1 MTRISTFGNNQTL
14 LSELL
19 RNQANMLTDQQQV
32 TTGKVATDYKGLA
45 AQTSTLLGAK
55 TLKSRVD
62 QYTEAGNQVKN
73 TLDIYDNSIGVLDS
87 VAGDL
92 KQTLQ
97 QALGNG
103 EVYGLSEILSQSLNS
118 TVTAMNTEVGGK
130 YIFSGTRTDTP
141 PVTVTSTG
149 DLTALASAVDA
160 FQNNDQKA
168 VLQVDDGVSMQYGI
182 LASDVAEPLMS
193 VFKAFADFNAGPN
206 GPLDGKLNATQLSFI
221 QTQLANLDN
230 ARQSILNSQVANG
243 VRQKSLD
250 NILTQHESTSVVV
263 TGMISDIED
272 VDIAKA
278 VTNLNNDQT
287 ALQAS
292 YKAMAT
298 LSQLSLLN
306 YL

>member
-149 DLTALASAVDA
+149 DLTALASAADA

-206 GPLDGKLNATQLSFI
+206 GPLDCKLNATQLSFI

>member
-19 RNQANMLTDQQQV
+19 RNQSNMLADQQQV
-32 TTGKVATDYKGLA
+32 TTGKVANDYKGLA

-55 TLKSRVD
+55 SLKSRVD
-62 QYTEAGNQVKN
+62 QYMAAGKQVQN
-73 TLDIYDNSIGVLDS
+73 TLDIYDNSIGVLDT
-87 VAGDL
+87 VASDL

-103 EVYGLSEILSQSLNS
+103 EVYGLNELLSQTLNS

-130 YIFSGTRTDTP
+130 YIFGGTRTDTP
-141 PVTVTSTG
+141 PVTVQSQS
-149 DLTALASAVDA
+149 DLQSLAAASDA
-160 FQNNDQKA
+160 YQNNDQKA
-168 VLQVDDGVSMQYGI
+168 VIQVDDGVSMQYGI
-182 LASDVAEPLMS
+182 LANDVSEPLMS
-193 VFKAFADFNAGPN
+193 VLKAFADFNAGPN
-206 GPLDGKLNATQLSFI
+206 GPLDGKLNATQTAFI
-221 QTQLANLDN
+221 QTQLANLDS
-230 ARQSILNSQVANG
+230 ARQSILNAQVANG

-250 NILTQHESTSVVV
+250 NILTQHDSTSVVV

-298 LSQLSLLN
+298 LSRLSLLN
-306 YL
+306 FL

>member
-149 DLTALASAVDA
+149 DLTALASAADA